1 MLRVLPAF
9 IPGGDFILGNDLG
22 LKRQQA
28 EQKPK
33 SLDDGELSIHL
44 YQEKYDIKVYGL
56 KQYDCNSTLSV
67 CLL

>member
-1 MLRVLPAF
+1 M
-9 IPGGDFILGNDLG
+9 GNDLG